1 MKIGVVKEA
10 WPDECRVA
18 ASPKNVQRLI
28 KQGFAV
34 FVESGAGV
42 NASFTDQAY
51 VDAGATI
58 SDVKSAWAD
67 VDIVIK
73 VRRSFKR
80 RRDSHQF
87 HLAWPGKGT
96 GREVVCT
103 QGYCA
108 CHGLHSTNQSGPK
121 NGCLVFDGKYRWIPS
136 GTRSSE

>member
-34 FVESGAGV
+34 LVESGAGV

-58 SDVKSAWAD
+58 TETRSAWAD

-73 VRRSFKR
+73 VR
-80 RRDSHQF
+80 
-87 HLAWPGKGT
+87 APME
-96 GREVVCT
+96 REDLKPT
-103 QGYCA
+103 
-108 CHGLHSTNQSGPK
+108 
-121 NGCLVFDGKYRWIPS
+121 F
-136 GTRSSE
+136 